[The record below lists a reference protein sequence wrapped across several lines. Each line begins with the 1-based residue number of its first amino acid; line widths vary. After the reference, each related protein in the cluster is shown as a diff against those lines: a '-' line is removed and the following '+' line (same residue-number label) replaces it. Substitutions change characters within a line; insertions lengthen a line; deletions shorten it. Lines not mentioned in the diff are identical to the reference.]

1 MREEEDTTRG
11 REIFF
16 FMKFFSFFLG
26 GLSFFYSVRKGVLAR
41 VRTKH

>member
-11 REIFF
+11 KRDFLLQ
-16 FMKFFSFFLG
+16 FFSFFLV

>member
-11 REIFF
+11 KRDFLLLQFF
-16 FMKFFSFFLG
+16 PFFLG
-26 GLSFFYSVRKGVLAR
+26 GSVFFYSVRKGVLAR